1 MNSGAG
7 SVSIALRLPAT
18 CLIALL
24 TLGYGLV
31 AHAQNTI
38 YTVAGG
44 GSWNGP
50 ATGATADL
58 GQPGAVAEDSAG
70 NVYVAVPS
78 ANNVFKIDTLGN
90 LTVFAGIG
98 YPTEHATTANGVPAT
113 TVGLNSPS
121 GVAVDN
127 AGNVIVADTV
137 DYMIRRVQTNGNIYN
152 VAGNSKLCQD
162 PTTLCGDGG
171 TAKAAALNYPT
182 GVANDATGN
191 IYIAD
196 TGDNR
201 IRVVNMG
208 KSTITIAGVSI
219 APGFIQ
225 TVAGNG
231 VACASSTTACGDGG
245 SATTAQL
252 NNPQGVAVDSAGNI
266 YISDSGDR
274 RVRIVSTTGVINPF
288 AGSGSPCFPA
298 SGCGNAGL
306 ATAANFSNPWQIAV
320 DSSANVFVTDA
331 PNNAIWEISTS
342 NSVTSANV
350 IAGFGLPGFSGDGGP
365 ASGATFN
372 IPRGVAVNSADNVV
386 ISDTGNGHIRSF
398 PLGGNINTIGG
409 GGNGN
414 DGATATAAIL
424 GAARGVALDSAGNLY
439 IADTYNNR
447 IREVGPSA
455 PPSTIGTIST
465 IIGTGF
471 GGFGGDGGAP
481 LSAELNFPTSVALD
495 SSSNVYFADSGN
507 SVIREYNIGTGTV
520 SVIAGLPQQPCNAF
534 TCGDGG
540 PATQATFAKLTSI
553 ALDNAGNVYVADAGT
568 HSIRV
573 INMTGGSITIAGVS
587 IPAGN
592 IQTVAGTNGTAC
604 TNPLKG
610 QCGDNG
616 LASLAQ
622 LNSPFGVAVDAAGDI
637 FIADTYDNRVRE
649 VLASTGNIVA
659 YAYTG
664 GSGFGPSKGPALSL
678 SYNTPHYIAL
688 DPHGNLYVSGSDF
701 DSIVER
707 IDSAYRTGMVVAGVG
722 TNPKFYGFSGDGGL
736 ATNASLNNA
745 GLAVDGAGHLY
756 IADDGN
762 NRVREVLLTPTATPS
777 VTSLTFPVT
786 TRHTTAALSFTL
798 ANNGSDDLYISGMP
812 VGPTPPFRLRST
824 SCKNNIIAPLGT
836 CTITVTFTPSA
847 ATTYNGSITIND
859 NAFGSPSQT
868 VTLTGTGQ

>member
-1 MNSGAG
+1 MNSGAR
-7 SVSIALRLPAT
+7 SASSALRLPAT

-24 TLGYGLV
+24 AFGYGLI

-44 GSWNGP
+44 GSWNGS
-50 ATGATADL
+50 ATAATADL

-113 TVGLNSPS
+113 TVGLSAPS
-121 GVAVDN
+121 GVTLDN
-127 AGNVIVADTV
+127 AGNVVIADTV
-137 DYMIRRVQTNGNIYN
+137 NYMIRRVLSNGNIYN
-152 VAGNSKLCQD
+152 IAGNSKLCGD
-162 PTTLCGDGG
+162 PTTPCGDGG
-171 TAKAAALNYPT
+171 KATAAALNYPI
-182 GVANDATGN
+182 GVASDAAGN

-196 TGDNR
+196 TEDNR
-201 IRVVNMG
+201 IRVVNLG
-208 KSTITIAGVSI
+208 KTTITIAGVSI
-219 APGFIQ
+219 PAGDIQ

-231 VACASSTTACGDGG
+231 VTCSTPAAGNCGDGG
-245 SATTAQL
+245 PATAAQL
-252 NNPQGVAVDSAGNI
+252 NNPQGVAVDAAGNI
-266 YISDSGDR
+266 YISDSGDHR
-274 RVRIVSTTGVINPF
+274 IRIVSTGGVINAF
-288 AGSGSPCFPA
+288 AGMGTPCFPA
-298 SGCGNAGL
+298 GGCGNGGPAAS
-306 ATAANFSNPWQIAV
+306 ATFSNPWQIGV
-320 DSSANVFVTDA
+320 DSSANVFITDP
-331 PNNAIWEISTS
+331 PNNAVWEVSSSTQIATVIS
-342 NSVTSANV
+342 
-350 IAGFGLPGFSGDGGP
+350 GFGLPGFSGDQGP
-365 ASGATFN
+365 ASGATMN
-372 IPRGVAVNSADNVV
+372 IPRGIAVNGSDNIV
-386 ISDTGNGHIRSF
+386 IADTGNGRVRSF

-424 GAARGVALDSAGNLY
+424 GAARGVALDAAGNLY

-495 SSSNVYFADSGN
+495 SSGNVYFADSGN
-507 SVIREYNIGTGTV
+507 SVVREFNIGTGAV
-520 SVIAGLPQQPCNAF
+520 SVIAGLPQQPCSNF
-534 TCGDGG
+534 PCGDNG

-553 ALDNAGNVYVADAGT
+553 ALDSAGNVYVADAGT

-604 TNPLKG
+604 ANPLKG

-637 FIADTYDNRVRE
+637 FIADTYDNRIRE
-649 VLASTGNIVA
+649 VLASSGNIVA

-664 GSGFGPSKGPALSL
+664 GAGFGPTKGPALSA

-707 IDSAYRTGMVVAGVG
+707 IDAAYRTVMVVVGVA

-736 ATNASLNNA
+736 ATLASINNA
-745 GLAVDGAGHLY
+745 GVAVDGSGHLY

-762 NRVREVLLTPTATPS
+762 NRIREVLLTPTATPS
-777 VTSLTFPVT
+777 VTSLTFPLT
-786 TRHTTAALSFTL
+786 THRTTSALTFTL
-798 ANNGSDDLYISGMP
+798 ANNGSDDLYISGMT
-812 VGPTPPFRLRST
+812 VGPTPPFRLRAT
-824 SCKNNIIAPLGT
+824 TCKNNIVAPTGT
-836 CTITVTFTPSA
+836 CTITVTFTPST
-847 ATTYNGSITIND
+847 ATTYSGSITIND

-868 VTLTGTGQ
+868 VTLSGTGQ